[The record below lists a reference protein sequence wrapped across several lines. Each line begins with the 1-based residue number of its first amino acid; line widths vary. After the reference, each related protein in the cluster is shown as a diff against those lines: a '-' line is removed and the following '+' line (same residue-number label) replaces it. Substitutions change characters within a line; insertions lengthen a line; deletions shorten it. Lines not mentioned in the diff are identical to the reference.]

1 MSSSKK
7 IIEFAETLSM
17 LLVEKHIIK
26 PSHQYYDDL
35 DHLCW
40 LSKNLYNA
48 TLYTVRQYYFANK
61 QFLNYQAINKMFVS
75 CNQPDY
81 RALPAK
87 VAQHTQML
95 VDRNFNSFFRLLELK
110 VQGKYDRLIN
120 IPKYLN
126 KKTGRQVVHYAKGA
140 ISFKKQGFI
149 QLSKTHIKIKTS
161 QTKESVQF
169 VRLVP
174 KNHYIAI
181 EIGYHVNE
189 PEQKV
194 NDNVLAID
202 IGVNNIAS
210 CVTTDGGKY
219 LVNGRQLKYINHNY
233 NKAVADA
240 KSKLKLTHNQNS
252 SHYIHQITNKR
263 NNRLNDYLHKIT
275 TYIVN
280 HAVSKDIG
288 TIVVGYNKEWK
299 QDTNMGKVNNQ
310 NFVHIPFYRLINLLA
325 YKCRLK
331 GIRFQTIAEAYT
343 SKCSFIDDEEIK
355 KHQSYSGRRIS
366 RELFKTKNGLIINAD
381 INGAYNILKKY
392 MQKNATWNE
401 QLSQTLVQACSM
413 PSVRKINIRLS

>member
-1 MSSSKK
+1 M
-7 IIEFAETLSM
+7 M
-17 LLVEKHIIK
+17 LVEKHIIK
-26 PSHQYYDDL
+26 PKHQYYDEI
-35 DHLCW
+35 DHLCL
-40 LSKNLYNA
+40 LSKNLYNS
-48 TLYTVRQYYFANK
+48 TLYTIRQYYFTNK
-61 QFLNYQAINKMFVS
+61 QFLNYQGVNKLFVS
-75 CNQPDY
+75 GNQPDY

-95 VDRNFNSFFRLLELK
+95 VESNFKSFFGLLKLK
-110 VQGKYDRLIN
+110 AQGKYNKPIK

-126 KKTGRQVVHYAKGA
+126 KKAGRQVVHYAKDA
-140 ISFKKQGFI
+140 LSFKKQGFI
-149 QLSKTHIKIKTS
+149 QLSKTNIKIKTS
-161 QTKESVQF
+161 LTKDEVQF

-174 KNHYIAI
+174 RNHYFVI
-181 EIGYHVNE
+181 EIGYNVKE

-210 CVTTDGGKY
+210 FVTTDGDKY

-240 KSKLKLTHNQNS
+240 KSKLKTTHNQNS
-252 SHYIHQITNKR
+252 SNYIRQITNKR
-263 NNRLNDYLHKIT
+263 NHRINDYLHKIT

-299 QDTNMGKVNNQ
+299 QDTNLGKVNNQ
-310 NFVHIPFYRLINLLA
+310 NFVHIPFYRLINLLE

-331 GIRFQTIAEAYT
+331 GIKFQTITEAYT
-343 SKCSFIDDEEIK
+343 SKCGFVDDEEIK

-381 INGAYNILKKY
+381 INSAYNILKKY

-401 QLSQTLVQACSM
+401 SLSQTLVQACSM